1 MSGPREY
8 WSPYAAGALL
18 GVVLALSFALTGH
31 GLGASGALARV
42 AVVPVDAVAPGHV
55 ARTPALAELAGGGR
69 SPLDH
74 WVVLGVLGAA
84 AGGLGSGLL
93 GGRVRWETLRGP
105 GVSRRGRW
113 AAALLG
119 GLLVGYGARLARGC
133 TSGQALSGG
142 ALLSVGS
149 WVFMFSVFAGGYA
162 LAWPVRRL
170 WLPTRGEAEGAHG
183 AA

>member
-1 MSGPREY
+1 MSRRPY
-8 WSPYAAGALL
+8 WNPYAAGAVL

-31 GLGASGALARV
+31 GLGASGALARL

-55 ARTPALAELAGGGR
+55 ARTPALAEMAGGGR

-74 WVVLGVLGAA
+74 WVVLTVLGTAL
-84 AGGLGSGLL
+84 GGLGSGLL

-105 GVSRRGRW
+105 GVSRRTRW
-113 AAALLG
+113 VAALVG
-119 GLLVGYGARLARGC
+119 GLLVGYGARIARGC

-142 ALLSVGS
+142 AVLAAGS
-149 WVFMFSVFAGGYA
+149 WAFMFSVFGAGYA

-170 WLPTRGEAEGAHG
+170 WQAPAEEAPRGPA
-183 AA
+183 